1 LGWGVIGVIYFAK
14 GKSPHLQRI
23 TGLLKNCIIIYMK
36 FSLKQILS
44 RMAEAEVRFVVAGG
58 VAAVLHGVERLTL
71 DLDIALQMTSS
82 NLENFLTVMKEFSL
96 TPRVPVAPE
105 VLLDPSAVRRIVEEK
120 HAVVFTFHDVDRPLY
135 HVDVFLTENL
145 SYNALAVDSIVFPV
159 EGREV
164 HLVSLSKLIELKEQI
179 DPPRPKDEMDLK
191 ELRRV
196 MEERK

>member
-1 LGWGVIGVIYFAK
+1 M
-14 GKSPHLQRI
+14 KS
-23 TGLLKNCIIIYMK
+23 GIINDMK
-36 FSLKQILS
+36 FSLKQILV
-44 RMAEAEVRFVVAGG
+44 RMAEADVRFVVAGG

-71 DLDIALQMTSS
+71 DLDVALQMTPS
-82 NLENFLTVMKEFSL
+82 NLERFLTVMKDFNL

-120 HAVVFTFHDVDRPLY
+120 HAVVFTFHDIDRPLH
-135 HVDVFLTENL
+135 HVDIFLTENL
-145 SYNALAVDSIVFPV
+145 SYDALAADSIVVPV

-164 HLVSLSKLIELKEQI
+164 QVVSLSKLIDLKEQI

-196 MEERK
+196 RGQGK